1 MVKVNIGEKVLI
13 RLWVPTT
20 NNLKPIIVIFP
31 IDISQL
37 GTASMQVQG
46 RTEILST
53 RDYVSPYFTTTLKH
67 NN

>member
-1 MVKVNIGEKVLI
+1 MVKVNIGEQVLI

-20 NNLKPIIVIFP
+20 NNLKQIIGISP

-37 GTASMQVQG
+37 GTSMQVQG